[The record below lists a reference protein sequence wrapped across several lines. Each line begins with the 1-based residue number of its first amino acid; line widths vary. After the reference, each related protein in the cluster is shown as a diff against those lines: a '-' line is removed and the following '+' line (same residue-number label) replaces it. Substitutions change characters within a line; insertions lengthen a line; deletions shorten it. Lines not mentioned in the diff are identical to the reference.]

1 MCSPEGR
8 PLREDAGPVAGGAAG
23 WELTPWL
30 GVDGNLSW
38 LKTFGDAEAFTAA
51 VNARAHFLTN
61 RAVLPYVRAG
71 FGLYRTSF
79 NSTLTDVPDFYRRRI
94 ADASSGYDS
103 SYRFTDPAWVF
114 GGGLT
119 IFRSRHVAIHPAAEA
134 IVVRRDAQSY
144 VVTSVTVHISYHF
157 ELHPSPAARSEPHWL
172 VASLLAAGVNRALQP
187 QRAFAVGNDR
197 RLAMPAFREARTAY
211 QSREERTFR
220 QARILQNAYRHPR
233 PWRRPYGRDRGTD
246 APHTSAKGGRR

>member
-1 MCSPEGR
+1 MNANRYSLLVVFLLASSITATAQPVPAGNVWSHGTTIDVFAGGASASG
-8 PLREDAGPVAGGAAG
+8 DAGPVAGGAAG
-23 WELTPWL
+23 WELTPWF

-61 RAVLPYVRAG
+61 RAVSPYVRAG

-94 ADASSGYDS
+94 ADASPGYDS
-103 SYRFTDPAWVF
+103 SYRFTDPAWVV

-119 IFRSRHVAIHPAAEA
+119 IFRSHHVAIHPAAEA

-144 VVTSVTVHISYHF
+144 VVTSVTVHVSYHF
-157 ELHPSPAARSEPHWL
+157 ELHPSPAAGS
-172 VASLLAAGVNRALQP
+172 NRT
-187 QRAFAVGNDR
+187 G
-197 RLAMPAFREARTAY
+197 
-211 QSREERTFR
+211 S
-220 QARILQNAYRHPR
+220 
-233 PWRRPYGRDRGTD
+233 
-246 APHTSAKGGRR
+246 